1 MQLHSQKAK
10 TPIMKK
16 GILFASGI
24 ALTLGFASCDDGSAK
39 VAEIQAQLDAANQ
52 QKQVTLDSL
61 ALANQANVDLL
72 TTTYQVQVDSL
83 QWIIDSLT
91 APKGTKPT
99 KPKPTSKPTTTEAPK
114 TDEGG
119 KLDVK
124 GSDGGKLD
132 VKGTTSDTTGGKKGG
147 KLNVKP

>member
-1 MQLHSQKAK
+1 
-10 TPIMKK
+10 MKK

-39 VAEIQAQLDAANQ
+39 IAEIQSQLDAANQ

-61 ALANQANVDLL
+61 SLADQANVDLL
-72 TTTYQVQVDSL
+72 TATYQVQVDSL
-83 QWIIDSLT
+83 QWVIDSLT
-91 APKGTKPT
+91 APKGTKP
-99 KPKPTSKPTTTEAPK
+99 KPKPKPALTAPTTEAPK
-114 TDEGG
+114 IDNGG